1 MIIKSDVTTWV
12 ETIIIFL
19 AYWILGIKFLS
30 DGLIPLKFIIF
41 YLIICSYIFICWVI
55 SVGKTIIMNENGC
68 TLKLWQ
74 YKKIYTWI
82 ELKEKY
88 IENCK
93 SYTTSDPYSVTVI
106 FSIKKL
112 NKSKTMLP
120 TTYNIFFHP
129 FSFSFFYVYFKV
141 KDMHW
146 ESLIPYPEIY
156 PVDEKEFLDKMQEWG
171 IELEIYNAREERF
184 R

>member
-1 MIIKSDVTTWV
+1 
-12 ETIIIFL
+12 
-19 AYWILGIKFLS
+19 
-30 DGLIPLKFIIF
+30 
-41 YLIICSYIFICWVI
+41 
-55 SVGKTIIMNENGC
+55 
-68 TLKLWQ
+68 
-74 YKKIYTWI
+74 
-82 ELKEKY
+82 
-88 IENCK
+88 
-93 SYTTSDPYSVTVI
+93 
-106 FSIKKL
+106 
-112 NKSKTMLP
+112 MLP